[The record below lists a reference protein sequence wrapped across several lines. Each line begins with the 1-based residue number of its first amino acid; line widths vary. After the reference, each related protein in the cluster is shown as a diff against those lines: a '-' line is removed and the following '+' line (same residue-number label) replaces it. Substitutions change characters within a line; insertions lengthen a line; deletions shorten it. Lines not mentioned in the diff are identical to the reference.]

1 MNTNKVYVDVTA
13 VFSKEGQLKPVSV
26 KWQDGHIYE
35 IQRITDIRR
44 AASLKAGGVGMRYT
58 CIIDGKETHLFY
70 EEREKIQK
78 VIKKVIINGEDNIE
92 IVWNT
97 DDPFFK

>member
-44 AASLKAGGVGMRYT
+44 AASLKAGGAGMR
-58 CIIDGKETHLFY
+58 
-70 EEREKIQK
+70 
-78 VIKKVIINGEDNIE
+78 
-92 IVWNT
+92 
-97 DDPFFK
+97 